1 MEKGSITISV
11 PNNITVEDLKEIR
24 QQFKKTPESQ
34 HYRLNI
40 LISGNKEL
48 KFVIKDVL
56 LSQIKK

>member
-24 QQFKKTPESQ
+24 QQFKNTPESK